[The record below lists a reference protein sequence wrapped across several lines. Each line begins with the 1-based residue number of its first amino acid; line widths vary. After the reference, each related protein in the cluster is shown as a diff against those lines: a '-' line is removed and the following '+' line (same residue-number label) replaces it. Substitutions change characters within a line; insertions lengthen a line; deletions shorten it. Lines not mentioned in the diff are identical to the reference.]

1 MSKARKKIMARVS
14 DIRYVAYAVPDLD
27 AETDFYLNS
36 WGLKEIGRE
45 NGLAYFAAAA
55 DDESYVVRLR
65 QDATRR
71 VDLISWA
78 ASSRADVDALF
89 AQVQAAG
96 SHVVAEPH
104 ELTTLGGGYG
114 FRFFDPTG
122 HVIEITTDFKRG
134 KPLEVKAGEAL
145 PTKISHVVMHAPDH
159 KALVR
164 YYADVLGFRIS
175 DWLGDFMCFMRCNEW
190 HHRLA
195 FLPGPP
201 CLNHVAY
208 DVLSIDDMMRGI
220 ARLKRHDVDLKWG
233 PGRHTAGNNTFSYF
247 TTPANFAVEYTS
259 EVVRVDEESWEATVH
274 VPSPSV
280 MDQWGSGV
288 GGPQAMPHPAPDAGL
303 FQAPAV

>member
-1 MSKARKKIMARVS
+1 MARVN
-14 DIRYVAYAVPDLD
+14 DIRYVAYAVPDLE
-27 AETDFYLNS
+27 AEADFYLNS
-36 WGLKEIGRE
+36 WGLKEVGRE
-45 NGLAYFAAAA
+45 DGLAYFAAAA
-55 DDESYVVRLR
+55 DDQSYVVRLR

-71 VDLISWA
+71 VDLISWSA
-78 ASSRADVDALF
+78 ADRAEVDALF

-96 SHVVAEPH
+96 SKVVAEPH

-122 HVIEITTDFKRG
+122 HVIEISCDFARG
-134 KPLEVKAGEAL
+134 KPRDVQVGEAL

-159 KALVR
+159 KALVT

-220 ARLKRHDVDLKWG
+220 ARLKRRDVDLKWG

-247 TTPANFAVEYTS
+247 TTPSNFAVEYTS
-259 EVVRVDEESWEATVH
+259 ELEQVDDDKWEATVH
-274 VPSPSV
+274 VPGPSV
-280 MDQWGSGV
+280 MDQWGTGV
-288 GGPQAMPHPAPDAGL
+288 GGPSSMPHPSPDAGL